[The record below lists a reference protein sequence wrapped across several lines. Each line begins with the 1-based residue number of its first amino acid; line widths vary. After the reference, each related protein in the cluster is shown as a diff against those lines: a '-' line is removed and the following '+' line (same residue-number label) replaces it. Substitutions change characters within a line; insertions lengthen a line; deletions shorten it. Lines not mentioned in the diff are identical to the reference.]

1 MTSTC
6 KRFYLLDLRTLRNLG
21 IFLEKENNDIL
32 DIYIFIYIY
41 ILRIYTLKNIENE
54 EIVNL
59 KFERFMGYL

>member
-32 DIYIFIYIY
+32 YIYIY
-41 ILRIYTLKNIENE
+41 IYIYIENIYTK
-54 EIVNL
+54 
-59 KFERFMGYL
+59 KY